1 MHQILTAALGSFLA
15 SLGFGVLFNIRQKSK
30 LFVAGLIG
38 GAGGFVYELLL
49 VLHASGLAA
58 NFMAAIVFTI
68 FAEIS
73 ARKMKTPVT
82 SFIVCALIPLVPGG
96 TMYDMMIEIIT
107 NDPYEALVLFL
118 KTLTVAGVLALGI
131 LIVETITSLYYRLK
145 RKWRRG

>member
-49 VLHASGLAA
+49 VLHASDLAANFMAA
-58 NFMAAIVFTI
+58 NFMAAIVFTV

-96 TMYDMMIEIIT
+96 DDVRYD
-107 NDPYEALVLFL
+107 DRDHYERPL
-118 KTLTVAGVLALGI
+118 
-131 LIVETITSLYYRLK
+131 
-145 RKWRRG
+145 

>member
-1 MHQILTAALGSFLA
+1 M
-15 SLGFGVLFNIRQKSK
+15 
-30 LFVAGLIG
+30 
-38 GAGGFVYELLL
+38 
-49 VLHASGLAA
+49 LHASDLAA

>member
-49 VLHASGLAA
+49 VLHASDLAA
-58 NFMAAIVFTI
+58 NFMAAIVFTV

-107 NDPYEALVLFL
+107 NDPY
-118 KTLTVAGVLALGI
+118 
-131 LIVETITSLYYRLK
+131 
-145 RKWRRG
+145 